1 MFGTPKFIE
10 AAYICKPGL
19 DVCTTNICDAGH
31 DVCTIT
37 IVPQR

>member
-1 MFGTPKFIE
+1 MFGTPKFME
-10 AAYICKPGL
+10 AEIPCKPGL
-19 DVCTTNICDAGH
+19 DICTTNMCDAGH